1 MTGDPHGPRLG
12 CVVPNGGD
20 LLLREPMAAVVD
32 AVGSGGATGLWF
44 TDHLVV
50 AEHASPVHPYS
61 PSADRQV
68 DRIRTVTT
76 PWFEALTCCAAA
88 AAVAGPLRVGTA
100 VLVLPQRHPVEVA
113 KMAAT
118 IDRLTGGRFVLG
130 LGAGWL
136 REEFD
141 ALGYDYASR
150 ADRLERGVATL
161 RDAWTGSLTSG
172 PGNRVHLHPVPIAYI
187 PVLLGGNAA
196 AALRRAA
203 RVGDGWLGIAMS
215 WTPYL
220 DRLDEQLDTLAR
232 LTKERTGPPFTRTVR
247 IVQYDRTDRDELLT
261 MVDGIASRDVDEIVV
276 EPPWTT
282 PSDTTTRLQ
291 EITDRIGA
299 R

>member
-1 MTGDPHGPRLG
+1 MTGEPGGPRLG

-50 AEHASPVHPYS
+50 AEHASSVHPYS
-61 PSADRQV
+61 PSAGEQI

-88 AAVAGPLRVGTA
+88 AAVSGPLRVGTA

-141 ALGYDYASR
+141 ALGYDFASR

-161 RDAWTGSLTSG
+161 REAWTGSLT
-172 PGNRVHLHPVPIAYI
+172 PAPRNRVHLHPLPVADI
-187 PVLLGGNAA
+187 PVLLGGNAR
-196 AALRRAA
+196 AALRQAA
-203 RVGDGWLGIAMS
+203 RVGDGWLGIAMG

-220 DRLDEQLDTLAR
+220 DLLDEQLDTLAR
-232 LTKERTGPPFTRTVR
+232 FTKERTGAPFTRTVR
-247 IVQYDRTDRDELLT
+247 IVQHDRTDRNELLA

-282 PSDTTTRLQ
+282 PADTVACLQ
-291 EITDRIGA
+291 EISERIGD

>member
-1 MTGDPHGPRLG
+1 MTGDPPRLG
-12 CVVPNGGD
+12 AVVPNGGD
-20 LLLREPMAAVVD
+20 LLLREPIGAVVD
-32 AVGSGGATGLWF
+32 AVASGGATGVWF

-50 AEHASPVHPYS
+50 AEHASSVHPYS
-61 PSADRQV
+61 PSADEQV

-141 ALGYDYASR
+141 ALGYDFESR
-150 ADRLERGVATL
+150 GDRLERGVATL
-161 RDAWTGSLTSG
+161 RDAWTGSLTPG
-172 PGNRVHLHPVPIAYI
+172 PGNRVHLHPLPVGTI
-187 PVLLGGNAA
+187 PVLLGGNAP
-196 AALRRAA
+196 AALGRAA

-220 DRLDEQLDTLAR
+220 DLLDEQLDTLAR

-282 PSDTTTRLQ
+282 PADTVTCLRA
-291 EITDRIGA
+291 ITDRIGA
-299 R
+299 LA